1 MIHECV
7 SGEVQ
12 KEGYLHLFTAKEETE
27 STVSSSRESEMINTL
42 SSEALK
48 EEEKECDSKNQQIGW

>member
-12 KEGYLHLFTAKEETE
+12 KEGYLHLFTEKEETE